1 MSITVFA
8 ENSLQMYDIIILK
21 YNTMSTISVPIPHTL
36 EIFIDEMIR
45 RGVAPNKAEVVRQ
58 ALVRFA
64 EDQAVADVMRAEQEI
79 KDGKMLRGDL
89 KKLAKSMP

>member
-1 MSITVFA
+1 
-8 ENSLQMYDIIILK
+8 
-21 YNTMSTISVPIPHTL
+21 MSTISVPIPHTL